1 MSSAVVNSP
10 PGGRL
15 IVECGDPGLVISLA
29 EKFENVLRRIDFTP
43 STVEIDRLL
52 KQVYNPSIKEGL
64 IVWP

>member
-1 MSSAVVNSP
+1 
-10 PGGRL
+10 
-15 IVECGDPGLVISLA
+15 VISLA